1 MIFLYRILLKIRD
14 IYHNMV
20 KIASIEVA
28 KSKGMKVGKN
38 FFVQGI
44 PNFGSE
50 PFLIEIGDNVTIAEN
65 VGFINHRGDARV
77 TKRIERYKN
86 GRNFGRIRIGSNS
99 FVGKGSVIMP
109 GVSIGSNCIIGSLSI
124 VSSSVPDNMVYA
136 GNPAKFICT
145 IDEYGDKLL
154 LNTTKYPLDLEADR
168 KKLEKYLIANLP
180 HTYKPIKNN
189 TGK

>member
-1 MIFLYRILLKIRD
+1 
-14 IYHNMV
+14 
-20 KIASIEVA
+20 
-28 KSKGMKVGKN
+28 
-38 FFVQGI
+38 
-44 PNFGSE
+44 
-50 PFLIEIGDNVTIAEN
+50 
-65 VGFINHRGDARV
+65 
-77 TKRIERYKN
+77 
-86 GRNFGRIRIGSNS
+86 
-99 FVGKGSVIMP
+99 MP

-124 VSSSVPDNMVYA
+124 VSSSVPDNTVYA

>member
-1 MIFLYRILLKIRD
+1 MVLLYRILLKIRD
-14 IYHNMV
+14 ICQNMV
-20 KIASIEVA
+20 KIATIEVA
-28 KSKGMKVGKN
+28 KSKGMKVGTN

-50 PFLIEIGDNVTIAEN
+50 PFLIEIGDHVTIAEN
-65 VGFINHRGDARV
+65 VGFINHGGDARV

-109 GVSIGSNCIIGSLSI
+109 GVSIGNNCIIGSLSI
-124 VSSSVPDNMVYA
+124 VSSSVPDNTVYA

-154 LNTTKYPLDLEADR
+154 ANTTEYPLDLEADR

-180 HTYKPIKNN
+180 HTYKPVKNN

>member
-20 KIASIEVA
+20 KIATIEVA

-65 VGFINHRGDARV
+65 VGFINHGGDARV

-124 VSSSVPDNMVYA
+124 VSSSVPDNTVYA

-154 LNTTKYPLDLEADR
+154 ANTTEYPLDLEADR

-180 HTYKPIKNN
+180 HTYKPVKNN